1 MEKGLILYP
10 DDVDLNF
17 KSGFITNLWEYA
29 KALMYIEKIKE
40 VYDDKYSLYLSIDN
54 CGERLGKYDM
64 LQTII
69 KKLKPLMTA
78 RKLEKISTL
87 KKREFSYLLLKYY

>member
-1 MEKGLILYP
+1 
-10 DDVDLNF
+10 
-17 KSGFITNLWEYA
+17 
-29 KALMYIEKIKE
+29 MYIEKIKE

-87 KKREFSYLLLKYY
+87 KKKRIFLFIIEILLVVFIIKIILGIIF